1 MFDYTMHSYY
11 PLQSF
16 KLIAELSIV
25 SSSLMTDPNDH
36 DHFLA
41 IEVGKLYLKARKNK
55 QLTIEHGIQELQIQ
69 SEEYQKDMDG
79 K

>member
-1 MFDYTMHSYY
+1 
-11 PLQSF
+11 
-16 KLIAELSIV
+16 
-25 SSSLMTDPNDH
+25 MTDPNDH